1 MITRKRSSQEIPVT
15 EEIIR
20 SPEMPLDDNDH
31 NYSKEKLKLLVP
43 RKPERSKPS
52 HQKKEKAKR
61 LGSPLEEILRG
72 TERVKERNVV
82 TPEESEGE
90 GEGEGEDTQLLQTW
104 MWTGTTEDDLSG
116 G

>member
-1 MITRKRSSQEIPVT
+1 MT

-61 LGSPLEEILRG
+61 LSSQLEEILRG
-72 TERVKERNVV
+72 TERVKESEGGLRRTVV
-82 TPEESEGE
+82 TSDGCHRGEHSGSES
-90 GEGEGEDTQLLQTW
+90 
-104 MWTGTTEDDLSG
+104 
-116 G
+116 